1 MYAVESRGNGC
12 DKLPEKHVK
21 QNGFNITLE
30 HVTKYKEYRK

>member
-21 QNGFNITLE
+21 QKDFNITTE
-30 HVTKYKEYRK
+30 HNPKYKEYR